1 MGLTLLTLQTKE
13 FLLNIYSIIIQCC
26 SLEVNFFTLS
36 HPKVEKAA
44 NGDQPKDSLPV
55 LRRIWVLNLE
65 VGPSNAP
72 VLATVEWFGRRSK
85 GKKKATCVRSA
96 YILTHQTDQNRIL

>member
-13 FLLNIYSIIIQCC
+13 FLLNIYSIIMQCC
-26 SLEVNFFTLS
+26 LLEVNFFASS

-44 NGDQPKDSLPV
+44 NGDQPKDSLLV

-65 VGPSNAP
+65 FGPSNAP
-72 VLATVEWFGRRSK
+72 VLATVEWLGEDQRARRRRP
-85 GKKKATCVRSA
+85 V
-96 YILTHQTDQNRIL
+96 